1 MGAWLT
7 AEQVGA
13 CYLVGEQRLLEHA
26 RRGNLALRRRAGE
39 AVVFDGDG
47 VARLFRLRG
56 AAAGPVKETTA
67 TSFGVLGVVRLGE
80 EAAEP
85 GAIAARELP
94 LMAGREARRRALR
107 LAGQSA
113 ADAVALARTG

>member
-13 CYLVGEQRLLEHA
+13 RYLVGEERLLEHA
-26 RRGNLALRRRAGE
+26 QRGNLALRRCAGE
-39 AVVFDGDG
+39 TVVFDGDG

-56 AAAGPVKETTA
+56 TAAGSVKETTA
-67 TSFGVLGVVRLGE
+67 TTFGVLGVVRLGE

-85 GAIAARELP
+85 EAAAATELP
-94 LMAGREARRRALR
+94 RMEGREARRRALR
-107 LAGQSA
+107 LAGESA
-113 ADAVALARTG
+113 ADAVDLAKTG